1 MLYTKMVLTNTKN
14 QWPAS
19 KSSSSN
25 RHPHPSKSIHSA
37 IKTTSIA
44 PAKNLHRTQ
53 HKEIEKRR
61 RNRQKNLFTSIENVV
76 PSIKEHNRTCRRN
89 LAKIDVLAE
98 TTKYVNKLKVSQL
111 EFLSDDEHRLFLE
124 QMGAN
129 LFIVNQ
135 KTLENYYTDF
145 FVNGSDSKQVDLD
158 NSINNMR
165 EELEKA
171 DTSNSGHDPKDMSK
185 IYSYFYQ
192 YFHHSEYERLK
203 KYVRTAN
210 SDSQFYSFDDDN
222 LAGNVP
228 GTTATTLTMPQHS
241 QQAQNISV
249 PQSNKNNSM
258 FMPPPYPVEQMPY
271 NPNQMNQMQ
280 PVENMYFSN
289 PQQMVYS
296 HISSNQD
303 YNNPYFSNLNQQQIS
318 PQLPQN
324 QNNLNT
330 PNNTFTYD
338 RPSTSKNSRNN
349 SGATNTN
356 INNSP
361 PKGNSLLISNKRLTK
376 QAMELPST
384 QKMGPKD
391 LQSVTLSGTVIDD
404 KELIEN
410 LNNNLKE
417 MKCRLSKQ
425 MMDDGGSTSKSRQI
439 SGSSNNDNN
448 YNMANHQFSDGAPI
462 PPVSSDQCQL
472 QSQTSNDQQMAEDLK
487 TYNLQHLLEE
497 TNQNKSLFLCLV
509 KKMQNKRTSRP
520 PLASDSYYDNIL
532 PISMICDRS
541 LNVSKITSGK
551 VDNGRFARHLPWD
564 SDFGQMNMDVIGF
577 GVFKLKKISMRK
589 NECTIWQKPLNLPP
603 YPHSSI
609 SLTPLQRHQKLRC
622 FLHKNL
628 NKNKTTIQSRIPNPQ

>member
-1 MLYTKMVLTNTKN
+1 MVLTNMKN

-25 RHPHPSKSIHSA
+25 RHPPLSKSIHSA

-44 PAKNLHRTQ
+44 PAKNLHKTQ

-61 RNRQKNLFTSIENVV
+61 RNRQKQLFTSIENVV
-76 PSIKEHNRTCRRN
+76 PSIKEHNTTCRRN

-98 TTKYVNKLKVSQL
+98 TTKYVNELKVSQL
-111 EFLSDDEHRLFLE
+111 EFLSDDEYRLLLE

-145 FVNGSDSKQVDLD
+145 FVNGSNNNNNKQSDPD
-158 NSINNMR
+158 NSNNIKEEIN
-165 EELEKA
+165 ED
-171 DTSNSGHDPKDMSK
+171 DTSNSGHDPKDLSK

-192 YFHHSEYERLK
+192 YFHNSEYERLK

-210 SDSQFYSFDDDN
+210 NENQFYSFDDDN
-222 LAGNVP
+222 LAGNFP
-228 GTTATTLTMPQHS
+228 GAKTTTTPTMPQPLQH
-241 QQAQNISV
+241 AQNITV
-249 PQSNKNNSM
+249 PQSNNNNSM

-271 NPNQMNQMQ
+271 NPNQMNQMNQ
-280 PVENMYFSN
+280 IPQVENMYFSN
-289 PQQMVYS
+289 PPQQIVYS

-318 PQLPQN
+318 PQLPQQ

-330 PNNTFTYD
+330 PNSTFTYD

-349 SGATNTN
+349 SGTTNTNTN

-361 PKGNSLLISNKRLTK
+361 PKSNSLLISNKRLTK
-376 QAMELPST
+376 QAMALFST

-404 KELIEN
+404 KELIDN
-410 LNNNLKE
+410 LNSNLKE

-448 YNMANHQFSDGAPI
+448 CNINNSANQQFGDAVPI
-462 PPVSSDQCQL
+462 PPGSSDQSQI
-472 QSQTSNDQQMAEDLK
+472 QNQTSNDQQMAEDLK
-487 TYNLQHLLEE
+487 AYNLQHLLDE
-497 TNQNKSLFLCLV
+497 TNQNKTLFLCLV
-509 KKMQNKRTSRP
+509 KKMKNRRTSRP
-520 PLASDSYYDNIL
+520 PLASDNYYDNIL
-532 PISMICDRS
+532 PISVIIDRS
-541 LNVSKITSGK
+541 LNVCKITSGK
-551 VDNGRFARHLPWD
+551 VDNGIFARHLPWD

-577 GVFKLKKISMRK
+577 GGFMIKEIKYTEKMS
-589 NECTIWQKPLNLPP
+589 
-603 YPHSSI
+603 YS
-609 SLTPLQRHQKLRC
+609 
-622 FLHKNL
+622 
-628 NKNKTTIQSRIPNPQ
+628 